1 MAQATE
7 SAMSKP
13 KISVVLPVYNASLFI
28 EQAMRSV
35 LTQSLHDLEL
45 IVINDGS
52 NDDSLTVIERIAA
65 TDTRVKVISRKNK
78 GLVYSLNE
86 GIQQA
91 QSDWIARMDA
101 DDVCLPQ
108 RFQAQLAHAQKHDL
122 DICGGWIKTFGQS
135 VGKVRAYYTG
145 HDALKL
151 QLLFNACFAHPA
163 VIIKRSVLL
172 KENYSMAATH
182 AEDYDLWTR
191 LAQQGV
197 RLGNLPQVV
206 LNYRVHSQQVTITHR
221 HAQDEA
227 RERIASHYSQALFAD
242 FDSLAH
248 QYIMSRLV
256 ALSAKQVMDSMNA
269 LNALMGQYG
278 NPENVVIDNAF
289 LFLAR
294 HAEIGL
300 VAMYKACQKMPFS
313 YTQKIVLLGLAFC
326 GAHQNSAL
334 FKILYRYR

>member
-1 MAQATE
+1 
-7 SAMSKP
+7 MSKP
-13 KISVVLPVYNASLFI
+13 QISVILPVYNAGAFV

-35 LTQSLHDLEL
+35 LAQSLYDLEL

-52 NDDSLTVIERIAA
+52 KDDSLAVIERIAA
-65 TDTRVKVISRKNK
+65 IDKRVSVISRENK

-86 GIQQA
+86 GIQYA
-91 QSDWIARMDA
+91 RGDWVARMDA

-108 RFQAQLAHAQKHDL
+108 RLQAQLAYAQKHDL

-151 QLLFNACFAHPA
+151 HLLFNACFAHPS

-172 KENYSMAATH
+172 KESYNINAIH
-182 AEDYDLWTR
+182 AEDYELWTR

-206 LNYRVHSQQVTITHR
+206 LNYRVHSQQVTITHC
-221 HAQDEA
+221 HAQDDA
-227 RERIASHYSQALFAD
+227 RERIALYYGRVVFAD

-248 QYIMSRLV
+248 QRIMSRFAPL
-256 ALSAKQVMDSMNA
+256 LAKQVMDSMHA
-269 LNALMGQYG
+269 LNTLMGQYG
-278 NPENVVIDNAF
+278 NPENVVVDNAF

-294 HAEIGL
+294 HAEIGV
-300 VAMYKACQKMPFS
+300 VAMYRACQMMPFS
-313 YTQKIVLLGLAFC
+313 YIKKIVLLGLAFC

-334 FKILYRYR
+334 FKLLYRYR